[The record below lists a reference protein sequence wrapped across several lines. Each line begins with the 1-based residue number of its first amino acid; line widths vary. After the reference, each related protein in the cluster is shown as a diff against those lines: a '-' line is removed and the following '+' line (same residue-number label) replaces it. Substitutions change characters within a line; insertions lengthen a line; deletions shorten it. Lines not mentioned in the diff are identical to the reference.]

1 MNPDKIGKFIYELRK
16 EKNLSQYQLADMIPI
31 SRQGVS
37 KWERGKTTP
46 DPQTLLKLSEL
57 FNVSINELLVGERLS
72 NNSIEALEETTLSII
87 DQSNKKIKKIKRVTN
102 IAITTIILLLLSF
115 LSYYFINSYN
125 TTKVYTIYGK
135 SRNFI
140 TTDGI
145 MIITKEKMYLKL
157 GKLKNKN
164 NNEIKNLKLYYKTN
178 NKKNIMIED
187 TDIDNMLI
195 KDNIGYYEKIRENIS
210 NNIEK
215 SIYLEITYNEN
226 EKEIIKLNFVKD
238 FSNIK
243 LFFTKE
249 QKGETKKVVQDVNQ
263 VEVKKEE
270 TKPVIE
276 ESVEEEKQINPK
288 IVEEPKEEIIEEEIK
303 EEEKEELEITSE
315 QIINKIKEVCI
326 KDLDSY
332 VCEYSDILIFYSE
345 IENQIIIM
353 QNDNILDDY
362 NISLNQH
369 ICPTDNCLQEFNT
382 IIINN
387 LFS

>member
-164 NNEIKNLKLYYKTN
+164 NSEIKNLKLYYKTN

-195 KDNIGYYEKIRENIS
+195 KDNIGYYEKIRENTS

-270 TKPVIE
+270 IKTVVE
-276 ESVEEEKQINPK
+276 ELVEEEKQINPK
-288 IVEEPKEEIIEEEIK
+288 IVEEPKEEIIEEVIK
-303 EEEKEELEITSE
+303 
-315 QIINKIKEVCI
+315 NEVI
-326 KDLDSY
+326 H
-332 VCEYSDILIFYSE
+332 F
-345 IENQIIIM
+345 
-353 QNDNILDDY
+353 
-362 NISLNQH
+362 
-369 ICPTDNCLQEFNT
+369 
-382 IIINN
+382 
-387 LFS
+387 